1 MKKVTRIKGLMLC
14 LLSMLLIF
22 ISPLQ
27 VFAQEIVYGADVGWL
42 SQLEAGGY
50 TWQDTDGTTDDV
62 FDILAEHGVDSI
74 RLRVFVQPPSSFTW
88 TKNDGTQCIL
98 GYCDTTGLLYM
109 AECAKNKGFSIMVDF
124 HYSDHFADPEYQ
136 DIPTQWADAGYSD
149 LVTYVYDYTYYIMN
163 QLAQKGIYPEY
174 VQVGNEINSGILL
187 PYGSSSTNFSQLT
200 GLLNSG
206 YDAVKAVSPNSKVVT
221 HLANGQNNATFRW
234 FFDNFLTTYNGKTD
248 VIGMS
253 YYPYWIGSSFENNI
267 DDLVYNLTD
276 MADRY
281 GKEVMVC
288 EVGGDESDAGGS
300 YELIQAVIDAV
311 HSVPNQK
318 GIGVYWWEPEANSN
332 VLPDGYQLGMTQ
344 QVSSKVLKFTSA
356 VTAFEDSADDIFP
369 NNDRYYKIVNEN
381 SDMALN
387 VAGGSSANSAVIEQ
401 YGYDDWDSQK
411 WQFVEVENGYYKIVN
426 KNSGLVLDI
435 YGLSTTSGAQC
446 IQYTYS
452 GGWNQMWSLQ
462 ETTDGYYKIV
472 NRNSGMVLSI
482 SNSSTAEGGLCVQS
496 SDSNADNQKWMIQVV
511 Q

>member
-1 MKKVTRIKGLMLC
+1 MKKIPCMKRILLC
-14 LLSMLLIF
+14 LTAMLLF
-22 ISPLQ
+22 CISPLQ
-27 VFAQEIVYGADVGWL
+27 VCAHDIVYGADVGWL
-42 SQLEAGGY
+42 SQLEDEGY
-50 TWQDTDGTTDDV
+50 TWQDTDGTADDV
-62 FDILAEHGVDSI
+62 LDILSEHGVDSI
-74 RLRVFVQPPSSFTW
+74 RLRVFVQPPSTFEW
-88 TKNDGTQCIL
+88 TKNDGTECLL

-109 AECAKNKGFSIMVDF
+109 AERAKNKGFSIMVDF

-136 DIPTQWADAGYSD
+136 DIPSQWSNVGYSN

-163 QLAQKGIYPEY
+163 QLAQKNIYPEY

-187 PYGSSSTNFSQLT
+187 PYGSSSTNFSQLA

-267 DDLVYNLTD
+267 DDLTYNLTD

-288 EVGGDESDAGGS
+288 EVGGDEDDANGS
-300 YELIQAVIDAV
+300 YALIQAVIDAV
-311 HSVPNQK
+311 HSVPNGK
-318 GIGVYWWEPEANSN
+318 GLGVYWWEPEANSEI
-332 VLPDGYQLGMTQ
+332 LPDGYALGMTQ
-344 QVSSKVLKFTSA
+344 KVSNSVLKFTNA
-356 VTAFEDSADDIFP
+356 VTAFEDSADEIFP
-369 NNDRYYKIVNEN
+369 NASRYYKIVNKN

-387 VAGGSSANSAVIEQ
+387 VAGGSGLDYAAIEQ
-401 YGYDDWDSQK
+401 YGYSEWDSQK
-411 WQFVEVENGYYKIVN
+411 WQLVKVENGYYKIVN
-426 KNSGLVLDI
+426 KNSGLVLDVN
-435 YGLSTTSGAQC
+435 GLSTTSGTAC
-446 IQYTYS
+446 IQYAYN

-462 ETTDGYYKIV
+462 ATSDGYYKIV
-472 NRNSGMVLSI
+472 NRNSGLVLGI
-482 SNSSTAEGGLCVQS
+482 SNSSTAEGGLCVQL
-496 SDSNADNQKWMIQVV
+496 SDSGADNQKWLIQVV